1 MAKKKLTFEQG
12 LARLEE
18 IINEIE
24 NSDRTLEETVKL
36 YKEGVSLSLLCE
48 ERLQA
53 AEKEITLLQR
63 TADGLF
69 VQKSFE
75 ISGNEESF

>member
-18 IINEIE
+18 IIDEIE
-24 NSDRTLEETVKL
+24 NSESTLEESVKL
-36 YKEGVSLSLLCE
+36 YKEGVSLSLFCGE
-48 ERLQA
+48 SLQA
-53 AEKEITLLQR
+53 AEKEISMLQK

-69 VQKSFE
+69 VQKPFE
-75 ISGNEESF
+75 TAREEE